1 MQKNN
6 LFSEFVIGTLVFGV
20 IVLMLLPLPTWFMDI
35 ALATNIAFGIVTMGI
50 SLYISRPLDYAVLPS
65 VLLITTLLRLALNI
79 ATTRLI
85 LSQGYAGEV
94 VEAFG
99 NIVAGG
105 NMVVGIII
113 FIIITVIQFIVV
125 TKGAERIAEVSAR
138 FALDAMPGKQMS
150 IDADFNA
157 GLISSEGAKQKRSDL
172 ERESSFYGA
181 MDGASKFIKG
191 DAIAG
196 IVIIIVNITA
206 GLTIGVTQKGL
217 SLAQAATKYTNL
229 TVGDALA
236 SQVPALILSIAAG
249 LIVTRSTSNAES
261 LGTDIGSQIM
271 KKPNALILAAIILFL
286 MGLIPGLPTF
296 SFIVIALVVAGFAG
310 FTFMIRAKEQ
320 KDSED
325 AAVTEPKVNPSSPD
339 MMYSL
344 LEVDNLAIWVGRN
357 LLDIA
362 DPGRQGTLVPEIA
375 SLRHQMTLN
384 LGYVLPS
391 VRIMDAPSLNP
402 NEYRIVIR
410 DTTVASSE
418 AYPDRMLVLREYWDR
433 IYSEPPPGA
442 LPGWDSALQEPAYWI
457 DPDYLEQIEW
467 QFPAT
472 PAVRVITAHLAEVVR
487 RNIDELLTKADVKR
501 VLEQAK
507 QRDPQLVDGMIPNLI
522 NIGDLRRVFVNLL
535 KERVSIRDIQYIL
548 ERLEDLCLGIKDPDL
563 LSEKLRITLGR
574 QICLEFATSEKQIYA
589 LAFHPTWER
598 KLEESLQRVENNLVL
613 ILDPR
618 QIQQLVTLI
627 SRASKRINEKYGR
640 RPVLICGPGLRL
652 PLYRLLEQFDPHV
665 HILSYAELSPDFNVQ
680 VLETVGQDGSQLGSG
695 QIGPGEGARPAA

>member
-1 MQKNN
+1 MKNS
-6 LFSEFVIGTLVFGV
+6 LISEVIIGGIVFGLL
-20 IVLMLLPLPTWFMDI
+20 VLILIPLPPWLMDV
-35 ALATNIAFGIVTMGI
+35 ALATNISFAIVTLGI
-50 SLYISRPLDYAVLPS
+50 ALYISRPIDYAVLPS
-65 VLLITTLLRLALNI
+65 VLLITTLLRLSLNI
-79 ATTRLI
+79 AVTRLI
-85 LSQGYAGEV
+85 LSEGYAGEV
-94 VEAFG
+94 VNAFG
-99 NIVAGG
+99 KSVAGG

-113 FIIITVIQFIVV
+113 FIIITVVQFIVI
-125 TKGAERIAEVSAR
+125 TKGSERIAEVSAR

-157 GLISSEGAKQKRSDL
+157 GLISSEQAKQKRADL

-196 IVIIIVNITA
+196 IIITIVNITA
-206 GLTIGVTQKGL
+206 GLTIGVFQKGL
-217 SLAQAATKYTNL
+217 ELEQAANKYTIL
-229 TVGDALA
+229 TVGDALSA
-236 SQVPALILSIAAG
+236 SVPALILSIAAG
-249 LIVTRSTSNAES
+249 IIVTRSTSNAES
-261 LGTDIGSQIM
+261 LGQDIGTQILS
-271 KKPNALILAAIILFL
+271 KPSALALASGLLFL
-286 MGLIPGLPTF
+286 IGFMPGLPMF
-296 SFIVIALVVAGFAG
+296 AFFVLSVIVGSMAYFVFNKRALIQRAGE
-310 FTFMIRAKEQ
+310 EQ
-320 KDSED
+320 NS
-325 AAVTEPKVNPSSPD
+325 VEPKVNPSSPD

-362 DPGRQGTLVPEIA
+362 DPSRQGTMVPEIA
-375 SLRHQMTLN
+375 SLRHQLTLN

-391 VRIMDAPSLNP
+391 VRIMDAPSLNS

-418 AYPDRMLVLREYWDR
+418 AYPDRVLVLREYWDR

-442 LPGWDSALQEPAYWI
+442 LPGWDAALQEPAYWI
-457 DPDYLEQIEW
+457 DPEYLEQIDW
-467 QFPAT
+467 QYPAT

-507 QRDPQLVDGMIPNLI
+507 QKDAQVVDGLVPGLI
-522 NIGDLRRVFVNLL
+522 SVGDLRRVFVNLL
-535 KERVSIRDIQYIL
+535 KERVSIRDIQYLL
-548 ERLEDLCLGIKDPDL
+548 ERLEDLCVGIKDPDL
-563 LSEKLRITLGR
+563 LSEKLRITMGR
-574 QICLEFATSEKQIYA
+574 QICLEFATPEKQIYS

-613 ILDPR
+613 ILDPK

-627 SRASKRINEKYGR
+627 SKSSKRINERYGR

-652 PLYRLLEQFDPHV
+652 PLYRLLEQFDPHIHV
-665 HILSYAELSPDFNVQ
+665 LSYAELSPDFNVQ
-680 VLETVGQDGSQLGSG
+680 VLET
-695 QIGPGEGARPAA
+695 IGAETQGAAA

>member
-1 MQKNN
+1 MYRN
-6 LFSEFVIGTLVFGV
+6 LTAEIVVGGVVFGLL
-20 IVLMLLPLPTWFMDI
+20 VLILIPLPTWFMDI
-35 ALATNIAFGIVTMGI
+35 SLATNISLAIVTLGI
-50 SLYISRPLDYAVLPS
+50 ALYISRPLDYAVLPS
-65 VLLITTLLRLALNI
+65 VLLIATLLRLALNI
-79 ATTRLI
+79 SVTRLI
-85 LSQGYAGEV
+85 LAKGYAGEV
-94 VEAFG
+94 VMAFG
-99 NIVAGG
+99 TLVAGG
-105 NMVVGIII
+105 NIVVGVII

-157 GLISSEGAKQKRSDL
+157 GLISSEGAKQRRADL

-196 IVIIIVNITA
+196 IVIIIVNIVA
-206 GLTIGVTQKGL
+206 GLTIGITQKGL
-217 SLAQAATKYTNL
+217 SLGQAASKYTIL
-229 TVGDALA
+229 TIGDALA
-236 SQVPALILSIAAG
+236 AQIPALILSIAAG
-249 LIVTRSTSNAES
+249 IIVTRSTSNAES
-261 LGTDIGSQIM
+261 LGQDIAEQVM
-271 KKPNALILAAIILFL
+271 KRPAALSLASVILFL
-286 MGLIPGLPTF
+286 IGFFPGLPTLAF
-296 SFIVIALVVAGFAG
+296 MGLGLLFGGLAGYVYF
-310 FTFMIRAKEQ
+310 IRAQAQ
-320 KDSED
+320 KASMEE
-325 AAVTEPKVNPSSPD
+325 AAGEPKVNPSSPD

-344 LEVDNLAIWVGRN
+344 LEVDNLAVWVGRN

-362 DPGRQGTLVPEIA
+362 DPARQGTLVPEIA
-375 SLRHQMTLN
+375 SLRHQLTLN

-391 VRIMDAPSLNP
+391 VRIMDAPSLNS
-402 NEYRIVIR
+402 NEYRVVIR
-410 DTTVASSE
+410 DTTVASAE

-507 QRDPQLVDGMIPNLI
+507 QKDSQLVEGLVPNLI
-522 NIGDLRRVFVNLL
+522 SIGDLRRVLVNLL

-548 ERLEDLCLGIKDPDL
+548 ERLEDLCAGIKDPDL
-563 LSEKLRITLGR
+563 LSEKIRITLGR
-574 QICLEFATSEKQIYA
+574 QICLEFATPEKQIFSV
-589 LAFHPTWER
+589 AFHPTWER

-618 QIQQLVTLI
+618 QIQQLVTMI
-627 SRASKRINEKYGR
+627 SRASKRINEKHGR
-640 RPVLICGPGLRL
+640 KPVLICGPGLRL
-652 PLYRLLEQFDPHV
+652 PLYRLLEQFDPHIHV
-665 HILSYAELSPDFNVQ
+665 LSYAELSPDFNVQ
-680 VLETVGQDGSQLGSG
+680 VLETIGQEQSQ
-695 QIGPGEGARPAA
+695 PGAPAVPAA

>member
-1 MQKNN
+1 MPQRNIAAEIIVG
-6 LFSEFVIGTLVFGV
+6 SLVFGLL
-20 IVLMLLPLPTWFMDI
+20 ILILMPLPTWFMDI
-35 ALATNIAFGIVTMGI
+35 ALATNIAFAIVTMGI
-50 SLYISRPLDYAVLPS
+50 ALYISRPLDYAVLPS
-65 VLLITTLLRLALNI
+65 VLLITTLLRLSLNI
-79 ATTRLI
+79 AVTRLI
-85 LSQGYAGEV
+85 LAEGYAGEV
-94 VEAFG
+94 VTAFG
-99 NIVAGG
+99 SFVAGG
-105 NMVVGIII
+105 NIVVGVII

-157 GLISSEGAKQKRSDL
+157 GLTSSEQAKQRRSDL

-196 IVIIIVNITA
+196 IIIIIVNIAA
-206 GLTIGVTQKGL
+206 GLTIGVTQRGL
-217 SLAQAATKYTNL
+217 DLAQAASKYTLL
-229 TVGDALA
+229 TIGDALA
-236 SQVPALILSIAAG
+236 AQVPALILSIAAG
-249 LIVTRSTSNAES
+249 LIVTRSTSNSES
-261 LGTDIGSQIM
+261 LGQDIAGQIM
-271 KKPNALILAAIILFL
+271 QRPAALSLASVILFL
-286 MGLIPGLPTF
+286 IGFFPGLPTF
-296 SFIVIALVVAGFAG
+296 AFIGLSLLTGGLAAYIYN
-310 FTFMIRAKEQ
+310 MKAKLQ
-320 KDSED
+320 KASEEE
-325 AAVTEPKVNPSSPD
+325 AISEPKVNPSSPD

-362 DPGRQGTLVPEIA
+362 DPARQGTLVPEIA
-375 SLRHQMTLN
+375 SLRHQLTLN

-391 VRIMDAPSLNP
+391 VRIMDAPSLNS
-402 NEYRIVIR
+402 NEYRMVIR
-410 DTTVASSE
+410 DTTVASAE

-472 PAVRVITAHLAEVVR
+472 PAVRVVTAHLAEIVR
-487 RNIDELLTKADVKR
+487 RNIDELLSKAEVKR

-507 QRDPQLVDGMIPNLI
+507 QKDAQLVEGLVPNLI

-535 KERVSIRDIQYIL
+535 KERVSVRDVQFIL
-548 ERLEDLCLGIKDPDL
+548 EKLEDLCAGIKDPDL

-574 QICLEFATSEKQIYA
+574 QICLEFATPEKQIYS

-618 QIQQLVTLI
+618 QIQQLVTMI
-627 SRASKRINEKYGR
+627 SRASKKINEKYGR
-640 RPVLICGPGLRL
+640 KPVLICGPGLRL
-652 PLYRLLEQFDPHV
+652 PLYRLLEQFDPHIHV
-665 HILSYAELSPDFNVQ
+665 LSYAELSPDFNVQ
-680 VLETVGQDGSQLGSG
+680 VLETIGQEQAQAG
-695 QIGPGEGARPAA
+695 QAVPAA

>member
-1 MQKNN
+1 MNRGN
-6 LFSEFVIGTLVFGV
+6 LTGEIIVGAVVFGLL
-20 IVLMLLPLPTWFMDI
+20 ILILMPLPTWLMDI
-35 ALATNIAFGIVTMGI
+35 SLATNISFAIVTLGI
-50 SLYISRPLDYAVLPS
+50 ALYIARPLDYAVLPS
-65 VLLITTLLRLALNI
+65 VLLITTLLRLSLNI
-79 ATTRLI
+79 AVTRLI

-94 VEAFG
+94 VNAFG
-99 NIVAGG
+99 QFVAGG
-105 NMVVGIII
+105 NIVVGIII
-113 FIIITVIQFIVV
+113 FIIITVVQFIVV

-157 GLISSEGAKQKRSDL
+157 GLISSDQARQRRADL

-196 IVIIIVNITA
+196 IVIAIVNITA

-217 SLAQAATKYTNL
+217 DLSQAANKYTIL
-229 TVGDALA
+229 TVGDALSA
-236 SQVPALILSIAAG
+236 QVPALILSIAAG
-249 LIVTRSTSNAES
+249 IIVTRSTSSAES
-261 LGTDIGSQIM
+261 LGIDIGTQVM
-271 KKPNALILAAIILFL
+271 NRPNALALASGLLFL
-286 MGLIPGLPTF
+286 IGFLPGLPTF
-296 SFIVIALVVAGFAG
+296 AFMVLSLIVGGLASFVFTKRYQAQKSSEEQALV
-310 FTFMIRAKEQ
+310 
-320 KDSED
+320 
-325 AAVTEPKVNPSSPD
+325 EPKINPSSPD

-362 DPGRQGTLVPEIA
+362 DPARQGTLVPEIA
-375 SLRHQMTLN
+375 SLRHQLTLN

-410 DTTVASSE
+410 DTTVSSSE

-467 QFPAT
+467 QYPAT

-487 RNIDELLTKADVKR
+487 KNMDELLSKADVKR

-507 QRDPQLVDGMIPNLI
+507 QKDAQIVDNLVPALI
-522 NIGDLRRVFVNLL
+522 SVGDLRRVFVNLL
-535 KERVSIRDIQYIL
+535 KERVSIRDVQYIL
-548 ERLEDLCLGIKDPDL
+548 ERLEDLCAGIKDPDL
-563 LSEKLRITLGR
+563 LSEKIRITLGR
-574 QICLEFATSEKQIYA
+574 QICLEFATPEKQIYSV
-589 LAFHPTWER
+589 AFHPTWER

-618 QIQQLVTLI
+618 QIQQLVTMI
-627 SRASKRINEKYGR
+627 SRTSKRVNERYGR

-652 PLYRLLEQFDPHV
+652 PLYRLLEQFDPHIHV
-665 HILSYAELSPDFNVQ
+665 LSYAELSPDFNVQ
-680 VLETVGQDGSQLGSG
+680 VLETLGQQEAT
-695 QIGPGEGARPAA
+695 PTAVPAA

>member
-1 MQKNN
+1 MGGRN
-6 LFSEFVIGTLVFGV
+6 LTAEIIVGGIVFGLL
-20 IVLMLLPLPTWFMDI
+20 VLILMPLPTWFMDI
-35 ALATNIAFGIVTMGI
+35 SLAMNISLAIVTLGI
-50 SLYISRPLDYAVLPS
+50 ALYISRPLDYAVLPS
-65 VLLITTLLRLALNI
+65 VLLITTLVRLALNV
-79 ATTRLI
+79 AVTRLI
-85 LSQGYAGEV
+85 LSDGYAGEV
-94 VEAFG
+94 VQAFG
-99 NIVAGG
+99 LLVAGG
-105 NMVVGIII
+105 NIVVGVII

-157 GLISSEGAKQKRSDL
+157 GLISSEGAKQRRSDL

-196 IVIIIVNITA
+196 IVIIIVNILA

-217 SLAQAATKYTNL
+217 DLGQAASKYTLL
-229 TVGDALA
+229 TIGDALA
-236 SQVPALILSIAAG
+236 AQVPALILSIAAG
-249 LIVTRSTSNAES
+249 IIVTRSTSNAES
-261 LGTDIGSQIM
+261 LGQDIAEQIM
-271 KKPNALILAAIILFL
+271 KRPAALSLASVLLFL
-286 MGLIPGLPTF
+286 IGFFPGLPTLAF
-296 SFIVIALVVAGFAG
+296 MGTSALCGGLAAYVHI
-310 FTFMIRAKEQ
+310 IRAQQQKASQEQ
-320 KDSED
+320 
-325 AAVTEPKVNPSSPD
+325 AINEPKVNPSSPD

-362 DPGRQGTLVPEIA
+362 DPARQGTLVPEIA
-375 SLRHQMTLN
+375 SLRHQLTLN

-410 DTTVASSE
+410 DTTVASAE

-472 PAVRVITAHLAEVVR
+472 PAVRVVTAHLAEVVR

-507 QRDPQLVDGMIPNLI
+507 QKDTQLVEGLVPNLI
-522 NIGDLRRVFVNLL
+522 SVGDLRRVFVNLL
-535 KERVSIRDIQYIL
+535 KERVSIRDVQYIL
-548 ERLEDLCLGIKDPDL
+548 ERLEDLCAGIKDPDL
-563 LSEKLRITLGR
+563 LSEKIRITLGR
-574 QICLEFATSEKQIYA
+574 QICLEFATAEKQIFSV
-589 LAFHPTWER
+589 AFHPTLER

-618 QIQQLVTLI
+618 QIQQLVTMI
-627 SRASKRINEKYGR
+627 SRASKRINEKHGR
-640 RPVLICGPGLRL
+640 KPVLICGPGLRL
-652 PLYRLLEQFDPHV
+652 PLYRLLEQFDPHIHV
-665 HILSYAELSPDFNVQ
+665 LSYAELSPDFNVQ
-680 VLETVGQDGSQLGSG
+680 VLETIGQEQSQT
-695 QIGPGEGARPAA
+695 GAAVPAA

>member
-1 MQKNN
+1 MKRNY
-6 LFSEFVIGTLVFGV
+6 LASEIIVGSIVFG
-20 IVLMLLPLPTWFMDI
+20 LLILILVPLPSWLMDI
-35 ALATNIAFGIVTMGI
+35 ALATNISFAIVTLGI
-50 SLYISRPLDYAVLPS
+50 ALYISRPLDYAVLPS
-65 VLLITTLLRLALNI
+65 VLLITTLLRLSLNI
-79 ATTRLI
+79 AVTRLI
-85 LSQGYAGEV
+85 LEYGYAGEV
-94 VEAFG
+94 VTAFG
-99 NIVAGG
+99 SFVAGG
-105 NMVVGIII
+105 NIVVGIII
-113 FIIITVIQFIVV
+113 FIIITVVQFIVV

-157 GLISSEGAKQKRSDL
+157 GLCSSEQAKQRRSDL

-196 IVIIIVNITA
+196 IVITIVNITA

-217 SLAQAATKYTNL
+217 DLAQAANKYTIL
-229 TVGDALA
+229 TVGDALSA
-236 SQVPALILSIAAG
+236 QVPALILSIAAG
-249 LIVTRSTSNAES
+249 LIVTRSTSSSDS
-261 LGTDIGSQIM
+261 LGQDIGAQIM
-271 KKPNALILAAIILFL
+271 GRPNALALASGLLFCI
-286 MGLIPGLPTF
+286 GFFPGLPTIAF
-296 SFIVIALVVAGFAG
+296 MVLSVIAGGLAAMVFAQ
-310 FTFMIRAKEQ
+310 RSKDKKALEEQ
-320 KDSED
+320 SL
-325 AAVTEPKVNPSSPD
+325 TEPKVNPSSPD

-375 SLRHQMTLN
+375 SLRHQLTLN

-410 DTTVASSE
+410 DTTVSTSE

-442 LPGWDSALQEPAYWI
+442 LPGWDSALQEPGYWI
-457 DPDYLEQIEW
+457 DPDYLEQIDW
-467 QFPAT
+467 QYPAT
-472 PAVRVITAHLAEVVR
+472 PSVRVITAHLAEVVR
-487 RNIDELLTKADVKR
+487 KNIDELLTKSDVKR

-507 QRDPQLVDGMIPNLI
+507 QKDSQLVDSLVPGLI

-535 KERVSIRDIQYIL
+535 KERVSIRDVQYLL
-548 ERLEDLCLGIKDPDL
+548 ERLEDLCGGIKDPDL

-574 QICLEFATSEKQIYA
+574 QICLEFATPEKQIYSI
-589 LAFHPTWER
+589 AFHPMWER

-613 ILDPR
+613 ILDPK
-618 QIQQLVTLI
+618 QIQQLVTMI
-627 SRASKRINEKYGR
+627 SRSSKKINERYGR

-652 PLYRLLEQFDPHV
+652 PLYRLLEQFDPHIHV
-665 HILSYAELSPDFNVQ
+665 LSYAELSPDFNVQ
-680 VLETVGQDGSQLGSG
+680 VLETIGQESSQAGLT
-695 QIGPGEGARPAA
+695 APAA

>member
-1 MQKNN
+1 
-6 LFSEFVIGTLVFGV
+6 
-20 IVLMLLPLPTWFMDI
+20 MDI
-35 ALATNIAFGIVTMGI
+35 ALAINISFAIVTLGI
-50 SLYISRPLDYAVLPS
+50 ALYIARPLDYAVLPS
-65 VLLITTLLRLALNI
+65 VLLITTLLRLSLNI
-79 ATTRLI
+79 AVTRLI

-94 VEAFG
+94 VTAFG

-105 NMVVGIII
+105 NIVVGIII
-113 FIIITVIQFIVV
+113 FIIITVVQFIVV

-157 GLISSEGAKQKRSDL
+157 GLTSSEMAKQRRADL

-196 IVIIIVNITA
+196 IIITIVNITA

-217 SLAQAATKYTNL
+217 DLSQAATKYTIL
-229 TVGDALA
+229 TIGDALSA
-236 SQVPALILSIAAG
+236 QVPALILSIAAG

-261 LGTDIGSQIM
+261 LGQDIGAQILSR
-271 KKPNALILAAIILFL
+271 PNALALASGLLFC
-286 MGLIPGLPTF
+286 IAFFPGLPTF
-296 SFIVIALVVAGFAG
+296 AFMALSVIIGGMSAFVYAQ
-310 FTFMIRAKEQ
+310 RAQAKKMTEEQ
-320 KDSED
+320 QVS
-325 AAVTEPKVNPSSPD
+325 EPKINPSSPD

-375 SLRHQMTLN
+375 SLRHQLTLN

-391 VRIMDAPSLNP
+391 VRIMDAPSLNA

-457 DPDYLEQIEW
+457 DPDYLEQIDW
-467 QFPAT
+467 QYPAT
-472 PAVRVITAHLAEVVR
+472 PAVRVVTAHLAEVVR

-507 QRDPQLVDGMIPNLI
+507 QKDAQLVDGLIPSLI
-522 NIGDLRRVFVNLL
+522 SLGDLRRVLVNLL
-535 KERVSIRDIQYIL
+535 KERVSTRDVQFIL
-548 ERLEDLCLGIKDPDL
+548 ERLEDLCAGIKDPDL

-574 QICLEFATSEKQIYA
+574 QICLEFATPEKQIYSV
-589 LAFHPTWER
+589 AFHPNWER

-613 ILDPR
+613 ILDPK
-618 QIQQLVTLI
+618 QIQQLVTMI
-627 SRASKRINEKYGR
+627 SRSSKRINERYGR
-640 RPVLICGPGLRL
+640 KPVLICGPGLRL
-652 PLYRLLEQFDPHV
+652 PLYRLLEQFDPHIHV
-665 HILSYAELSPDFNVQ
+665 LSYAELSPDFNVQ
-680 VLETVGQDGSQLGSG
+680 VLETIGQEQQQGGGVAQ
-695 QIGPGEGARPAA
+695 PAA

>member
-1 MQKNN
+1 MNKAN
-6 LFSEFVIGTLVFGV
+6 LTSEIIVGGVVFSLLIL
-20 IVLMLLPLPTWFMDI
+20 ILLPLPTWLMDI
-35 ALATNIAFGIVTMGI
+35 ALATNISFAMVTLGIA
-50 SLYISRPLDYAVLPS
+50 LYIARPLDYAVLPS
-65 VLLITTLLRLALNI
+65 VLLITTLLRLSLNI
-79 ATTRLI
+79 AVTRLI
-85 LSQGYAGEV
+85 LSNGYAGEV
-94 VEAFG
+94 VNAFG
-99 NIVAGG
+99 NLVAGG
-105 NMVVGIII
+105 NLVVGIII
-113 FIIITVIQFIVV
+113 FIIITVVQFIVV

-157 GLISSEGAKQKRSDL
+157 GLISSDQARQRRADL

-196 IVIIIVNITA
+196 IVIAIVNITA
-206 GLTIGVTQKGL
+206 GLIIGVTQKGL
-217 SLAQAATKYTNL
+217 DLPQAAAKYTIL
-229 TVGDALA
+229 TVGDALSA
-236 SQVPALILSIAAG
+236 QVPALILSIAAG
-249 LIVTRSTSNAES
+249 IIVTRSTSSAES
-261 LGTDIGSQIM
+261 LGIDIGTQIM
-271 KKPNALILAAIILFL
+271 NRPNALALASGLLFL
-286 MGLIPGLPTF
+286 IGFLPGLPTF
-296 SFIVIALVVAGFAG
+296 AFMVLSLIIGSLSATVYAQRRQVRRAAEEQAL
-310 FTFMIRAKEQ
+310 
-320 KDSED
+320 
-325 AAVTEPKVNPSSPD
+325 TEPKVNPSSPD

-362 DPGRQGTLVPEIA
+362 DPARQGTLVPEIA
-375 SLRHQMTLN
+375 SLRHQLTLN
-384 LGYVLPS
+384 LGYILPS

-410 DTTVASSE
+410 DTTVSSSE

-457 DPDYLEQIEW
+457 DPDYLEQIDW
-467 QFPAT
+467 QYPAT

-487 RNIDELLTKADVKR
+487 KNIDELLGKSDVKR

-507 QRDPQLVDGMIPNLI
+507 QKDAQLVDSLVPGLI
-522 NIGDLRRVFVNLL
+522 SIGDLRRVFVNLL
-535 KERVSIRDIQYIL
+535 KERVSIRDVQYIL
-548 ERLEDLCLGIKDPDL
+548 ERLEDLCAGIKDPDL
-563 LSEKLRITLGR
+563 LSEKIRITLGR
-574 QICLEFATSEKQIYA
+574 QICLEFATSEKQIYSI
-589 LAFHPTWER
+589 AFHPTWER

-618 QIQQLVTLI
+618 QIQQLVTMI
-627 SRASKRINEKYGR
+627 SRASKRINERYGR

-680 VLETVGQDGSQLGSG
+680 VLETLGQEAAVPAGVT
-695 QIGPGEGARPAA
+695 APAA

>member
-1 MQKNN
+1 MRNGLASEVVVGILTFGLLLII
-6 LFSEFVIGTLVFGV
+6 LF
-20 IVLMLLPLPTWFMDI
+20 PLPTWLMDI
-35 ALATNIAFGIVTMGI
+35 VLAMNISFAIVTLGI

-65 VLLITTLLRLALNI
+65 VLLLATLLRLSLNI
-79 ATTRLI
+79 ASTRLI
-85 LSQGYAGEV
+85 LDKGYAGEV
-94 VEAFG
+94 VGAFG
-99 NIVAGG
+99 SLVAGG
-105 NMVVGIII
+105 NLIVGIII
-113 FIIITVIQFIVV
+113 FIIITVVQFIVV

-157 GLISSEGAKQKRSDL
+157 GLISSDQAKQKRADL

-196 IVIIIVNITA
+196 IIIIIVNITA

-217 SLAQAATKYTNL
+217 DLAMAASKYTLL
-229 TVGDALA
+229 TVGEALA

-249 LIVTRSTSNAES
+249 IIVTRSTSSADS
-261 LGTDIGSQIM
+261 LGKDISEQIM
-271 KKPNALILAAIILFL
+271 NRPNALVLASIIAFLF
-286 MGLIPGLPTF
+286 GFFPGLPTF
-296 SFIVIALVVAGFAG
+296 AFFIISIIIGGLAA
-310 FTFMIRAKEQ
+310 FTYLARAKLK
-320 KDSED
+320 KDSENQE
-325 AAVTEPKVNPSSPD
+325 VSEPKVNPSSPD

-410 DTTVASSE
+410 DTTVASAE

-472 PAVRVITAHLAEVVR
+472 PAVRAITAHLAEVIR

-507 QRDPQLVDGMIPNLI
+507 QKDAQLVEGLVPNLI
-522 NIGDLRRVFVNLL
+522 SIGDLRRVFVNLL
-535 KERVSIRDIQYIL
+535 KERVSVRDVQFML
-548 ERLEDLCLGIKDPDL
+548 ERLEDLCAGIKDPDL

-574 QICLEFATSEKQIYA
+574 QICLEFATPEKQIYA
-589 LAFHPTWER
+589 VAFHPAWER

-665 HILSYAELSPDFNVQ
+665 HTLSYAELSPDFNVQ
-680 VLETVGQDGSQLGSG
+680 VLETIGQETTQLGG
-695 QIGPGEGARPAA
+695 GGAAAQPAA

>member
-1 MQKNN
+1 MYRN
-6 LFSEFVIGTLVFGV
+6 LTAEIVVGGVVFGLL
-20 IVLMLLPLPTWFMDI
+20 VLILIPLPTWFMDVS
-35 ALATNIAFGIVTMGI
+35 LATNISLAIVTLGI
-50 SLYISRPLDYAVLPS
+50 ALYIARPLDYAVLPS
-65 VLLITTLLRLALNI
+65 VLLIATLLRLALNI
-79 ATTRLI
+79 SVTRLI
-85 LSQGYAGEV
+85 LAKGYAGEV
-94 VEAFG
+94 VMAFG
-99 NIVAGG
+99 TLVAGG
-105 NMVVGIII
+105 NIVVGVII

-157 GLISSEGAKQKRSDL
+157 GLISSEGAKQRRADL

-196 IVIIIVNITA
+196 IVIIIVNIVA
-206 GLTIGVTQKGL
+206 GLTIGITQKGL
-217 SLAQAATKYTNL
+217 SLGQAASKYTIL
-229 TVGDALA
+229 TIGDALA
-236 SQVPALILSIAAG
+236 AQIPALILSIAAG
-249 LIVTRSTSNAES
+249 IIVTRSTSNAES
-261 LGTDIGSQIM
+261 LGQDIAEQVM
-271 KKPNALILAAIILFL
+271 KRPAALSLASVILFL
-286 MGLIPGLPTF
+286 IGFFPGLPTL
-296 SFIVIALVVAGFAG
+296 SFMGLGLLFGGLAGYVYFIRSQAQKASMEEAAG
-310 FTFMIRAKEQ
+310 
-320 KDSED
+320 
-325 AAVTEPKVNPSSPD
+325 EPRVNPSSPD

-344 LEVDNLAIWVGRN
+344 LEVDNLSVWVGRN

-362 DPGRQGTLVPEIA
+362 DPARQGTLVPEIA
-375 SLRHQMTLN
+375 SLRHQLTLN

-391 VRIMDAPSLNP
+391 VRIMDAPSLNS
-402 NEYRIVIR
+402 NEYRVVIR
-410 DTTVASSE
+410 DTTVASAE

-507 QRDPQLVDGMIPNLI
+507 QKDSQLVEGLVPNLI
-522 NIGDLRRVFVNLL
+522 SIGDLRRVLVNLL

-548 ERLEDLCLGIKDPDL
+548 ERLEDLCAGIKDPDL
-563 LSEKLRITLGR
+563 LSEKIRITLGR
-574 QICLEFATSEKQIYA
+574 QICLEFATPEKQIFSV
-589 LAFHPTWER
+589 AFHPTWER

-618 QIQQLVTLI
+618 QIQQLVTMI
-627 SRASKRINEKYGR
+627 SRASKRINEKHGR
-640 RPVLICGPGLRL
+640 KPVLICGPGLRL
-652 PLYRLLEQFDPHV
+652 PLYRLLEQFDPHIHV
-665 HILSYAELSPDFNVQ
+665 LSYAELSPDFNVQ
-680 VLETVGQDGSQLGSG
+680 VLETIGQEQSQ
-695 QIGPGEGARPAA
+695 PGAPAVPAA